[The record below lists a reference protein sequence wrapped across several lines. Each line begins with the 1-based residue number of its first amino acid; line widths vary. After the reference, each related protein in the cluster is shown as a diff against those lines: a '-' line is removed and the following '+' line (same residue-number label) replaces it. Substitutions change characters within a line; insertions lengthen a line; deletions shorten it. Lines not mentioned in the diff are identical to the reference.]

1 MMVDHDDLFVDDAY
15 EAATDN
21 EESEVSEFSSHDGG
35 DTDADPGIDAP
46 LAALVEPPAATTL
59 DGDAAAAVSAT
70 VAVPQAAEE
79 AAAVSEADEDEAEKT
94 KRFKQMRK
102 NSILDRVQ
110 KTR

>member
-46 LAALVEPPAATTL
+46 LAALVEPPAVPHLMVMQQQQFLLLLLCPKLLRGLLLCMKLTTMQL
-59 DGDAAAAVSAT
+59 R
-70 VAVPQAAEE
+70 
-79 AAAVSEADEDEAEKT
+79 
-94 KRFKQMRK
+94 KRSSLSK
-102 NSILDRVQ
+102 
-110 KTR
+110 